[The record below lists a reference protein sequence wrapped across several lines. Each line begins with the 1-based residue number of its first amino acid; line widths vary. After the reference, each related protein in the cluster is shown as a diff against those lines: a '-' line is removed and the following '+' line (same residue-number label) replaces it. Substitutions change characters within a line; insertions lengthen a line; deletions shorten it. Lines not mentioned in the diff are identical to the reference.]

1 MNARSTTSRRCRV
14 LVNNDAVTRAKM
26 TDKSA
31 RILKND
37 DDVVTDA
44 VTHDNNGE
52 VSTRSLTRS
61 LSTQNTLTREK
72 HDDDVTFTRTP
83 YPLLSGSLK
92 TTTNE
97 KRHGHPP
104 RSHGRRAIRSLAVR
118 DLQNNPEPIT
128 FEVLMTRKIIKHILK
143 PRLCCI
149 LTNK

>member
-44 VTHDNNGE
+44 VTLENNGE

-72 HDDDVTFTRTP
+72 HDDDVAFTRTP

-97 KRHGHPP
+97 KRQLNP
-104 RSHGRRAIRSLAVR
+104 RTRERIVVNISERGRARDTKRPRIRTTFRIKTEKYDHQYLRPLYCST
-118 DLQNNPEPIT
+118 NND
-128 FEVLMTRKIIKHILK
+128 
-143 PRLCCI
+143 
-149 LTNK
+149 